1 MDNFIYP
8 REPTPLTLNKL
19 GTANRKV
26 LKSNK
31 AFLFLLFLG
40 LFVGNI
46 LFAQE
51 VEGDSLPKWKQER
64 KLSILIN
71 QSSFDNWLAGGVN
84 SFSGTLNFDYDIHY
98 QSEQWDWTT
107 TIDAALGYAKNMG
120 QDYFNKT
127 EDQLE
132 INTLLAI
139 KSSRKWNFSSSFN
152 LKTQNAPGNNFFETD
167 GNIERI
173 KTSGF
178 FSPVYMRLGLGI
190 SYKKEKEFALEFNPL
205 TARLIIVD
213 GEFTQNLAQ
222 GETFFGVEADKT
234 TRWEAGASL
243 ALQSELMIL
252 KNVILSQQLSLVAN
266 YLQEFKNIDVDYT
279 INFNMKVNEYLSA
292 ILEAQ
297 MLYDD
302 NALADLQ
309 FRQVFGLAVSLPF

>member
-8 REPTPLTLNKL
+8 KGPTPLTLNKL
-19 GTANRKV
+19 DAAHRKV

-31 AFLFLLFLG
+31 AFLFLLILG
-40 LFVGNI
+40 LFVSSM
-46 LFAQE
+46 LSAQE
-51 VEGDSLPKWKQER
+51 VERDSLPKWKQER
-64 KLSILIN
+64 KLGILIN

-84 SFSGTLNFDYDIHY
+84 SFSGTLNFDYDLHY
-98 QSEQWDWTT
+98 QSDQWNWATT
-107 TIDAALGYAKNMG
+107 LNAALGYAKNMG

-132 INTLLAI
+132 INTLLAL
-139 KSSRKWNFSSSFN
+139 KSSRRWNFSSSFN
-152 LKTQNAPGNNFFETD
+152 LKTQNAPGNNFIETA

-178 FSPVYMRLGLGI
+178 FSPAYMRLGVGMA
-190 SYKKEKEFALEFNPL
+190 YKKEKELALQFNPL
-205 TARLIIVD
+205 TARLIVVD
-213 GEFTQNLAQ
+213 RAFTQNLAQ

-234 TRWEAGASL
+234 TRWEAGASF
-243 ALQSELMIL
+243 ALQSELMVL
-252 KNVILSQQLSLVAN
+252 KNVVMSNQLSLVAN
-266 YLQEFKNIDVDYT
+266 YLDEVKNVDVDYT

>member
-1 MDNFIYP
+1 M
-8 REPTPLTLNKL
+8 
-19 GTANRKV
+19 
-26 LKSNK
+26 
-31 AFLFLLFLG
+31 
-40 LFVGNI
+40 

-51 VEGDSLPKWKQER
+51 VEGDSLPRWKQER
-64 KLSILIN
+64 KLGVLIN
-71 QSSFDNWLAGGVN
+71 QSSFDNWLAGGVD
-84 SFSGTLNFDYDIHY
+84 SFSGTLNFDYDLRY
-98 QSEQWDWTT
+98 QSDQWEWTT
-107 TIDAALGYAKNMG
+107 TLDAALGYAKNMG

-132 INTLLAI
+132 INTLLAL
-139 KSSRKWNFSSSFN
+139 KSSRRWNFSSSFN
-152 LKTQNAPGNNFFETD
+152 LKTQNAPGNNFIETA

-178 FSPVYMRLGLGI
+178 FSPAYVRLGLGMA
-190 SYKKEKEFALEFNPL
+190 YKKEKELALQFNPL
-205 TARLIIVD
+205 NARLIVVD
-213 GEFTQNLAQ
+213 RAFTQNLAQ

-234 TRWEAGASL
+234 TRWEAGASF
-243 ALQSELMIL
+243 ALQSELLIL
-252 KNVILSQQLSLVAN
+252 KNIVMSNQLSLVAN
-266 YLQEFKNIDVDYT
+266 YLDEVKNVDVDYT

>member
-8 REPTPLTLNKL
+8 KGPTPLTLNKL
-19 GTANRKV
+19 DTPHHKV
-26 LKSNK
+26 LKLSK
-31 AFLFLLFLG
+31 GFFFFVILG
-40 LFVGNI
+40 LLAAKP

-51 VEGDSLPKWKQER
+51 VAGDSLPRWKHER
-64 KLSILIN
+64 KLGVLIN

-84 SFSGTLNFDYDIHY
+84 SFSGTLNFDYDLHY
-98 QSEQWDWTT
+98 QSDQWDWITT
-107 TIDAALGYAKNMG
+107 LDAALGYAKNMG

-132 INTLLAI
+132 VNTLLAL

-152 LKTQNAPGNNFFETD
+152 LKTQNAPGENFIETA
-167 GNIERI
+167 GSIERI

-178 FSPVYMRLGLGI
+178 FSPAYMRLGVGMA
-190 SYKKEKEFALEFNPL
+190 YKKEKDFALQFNPL
-205 TARLIIVD
+205 TARLIVVD
-213 GEFTQNLAQ
+213 RVYTQNLAQ
-222 GETFFGVEADKT
+222 GETYFGVEADKT

-243 ALQSELMIL
+243 ALQSEIMIV
-252 KNVILSQQLSLVAN
+252 KNVVLSNQLSLVAN
-266 YLQEFKNIDVDYT
+266 YLQEVKNIDIDYT
-279 INFNMKVNEYLSA
+279 LNFNMKINEYLSA

>member
-1 MDNFIYP
+1 M
-8 REPTPLTLNKL
+8 
-19 GTANRKV
+19 
-26 LKSNK
+26 
-31 AFLFLLFLG
+31 
-40 LFVGNI
+40 

-51 VEGDSLPKWKQER
+51 VEEDSLPRWKQER
-64 KLSILIN
+64 KLGVLIN
-71 QSSFDNWLAGGVN
+71 QSSFDNWLAGGVD
-84 SFSGTLNFDYDIHY
+84 SFSGTLNFDYDLRY
-98 QSEQWDWTT
+98 QSDQWEWTT
-107 TIDAALGYAKNMG
+107 TLDAALGYAKNMG

-132 INTLLAI
+132 INTLLAL
-139 KSSRKWNFSSSFN
+139 KSSRRWNFSSSFN
-152 LKTQNAPGNNFFETD
+152 LKTQNAPGNNFIETA

-178 FSPVYMRLGLGI
+178 FSPAYMRLGLGMA
-190 SYKKEKEFALEFNPL
+190 YKKEKELALQVNPL
-205 TARLIIVD
+205 NARLIVVD
-213 GEFTQNLAQ
+213 RAFTQNLAQ

-234 TRWEAGASL
+234 TRWEAGASF
-243 ALQSELMIL
+243 ALQSELLIL
-252 KNVILSQQLSLVAN
+252 KNIVMSNQLSLVAN
-266 YLQEFKNIDVDYT
+266 YLDEVKNVDVDYT

>member
-1 MDNFIYP
+1 M
-8 REPTPLTLNKL
+8 
-19 GTANRKV
+19 
-26 LKSNK
+26 
-31 AFLFLLFLG
+31 FLG
-40 LFVGNI
+40 LFVSSM
-46 LFAQE
+46 LSAQE
-51 VEGDSLPKWKQER
+51 VKGDSLPKWKQER
-64 KLSILIN
+64 KLGVLIN
-71 QSSFDNWLAGGVN
+71 QSSFYNWLAGGMN
-84 SFSGTLNFDYDIHY
+84 SFSGTLNFDYHLHY
-98 QSEQWDWTT
+98 QSDQWDWITT
-107 TIDAALGYAKNMG
+107 VDAALGYAKNMG

-132 INTLLAI
+132 INTLLAL
-139 KSSRKWNFSSSFN
+139 KSSRRWNFSSSFN
-152 LKTQNAPGNNFFETD
+152 LKTQNAPGNNFIETA

-178 FSPVYMRLGLGI
+178 FSPAYMRLGLGMA
-190 SYKKEKEFALEFNPL
+190 YKKEKELALQFNPL
-205 TARLIIVD
+205 TARLIVVD
-213 GEFTQNLAQ
+213 RVFTQNLAQ

-234 TRWEAGASL
+234 TRWEAGASF

-252 KNVILSQQLSLVAN
+252 KNVVMSNQLSLIAN
-266 YLQEFKNIDVDYT
+266 YLDEVKNVDVDYT

>member
-8 REPTPLTLNKL
+8 KGPTPLILNKL
-19 GTANRKV
+19 DAPHRKV
-26 LKSNK
+26 LKLNN
-31 AFLFLLFLG
+31 AFPFLLILG
-40 LFVGNI
+40 LFVSSM
-46 LFAQE
+46 LFAQK
-51 VEGDSLPKWKQER
+51 VEGDSLPRWKQER
-64 KLSILIN
+64 KLGVLIN

-84 SFSGTLNFDYDIHY
+84 SFSGTLNFDYDLRY
-98 QSEQWDWTT
+98 QSDQWEWTT
-107 TIDAALGYAKNMG
+107 TLDAALGYAKNMG

-132 INTLLAI
+132 INTLLAL
-139 KSSRKWNFSSSFN
+139 KSSRRWNFSSSFN
-152 LKTQNAPGNNFFETD
+152 LKTQNAPGNNFIETA

-178 FSPVYMRLGLGI
+178 FSPAYMRLGLGMA
-190 SYKKEKEFALEFNPL
+190 YKKEKELALQFNPL
-205 TARLIIVD
+205 NARLIVVD
-213 GEFTQNLAQ
+213 RKFTQNLAQ
-222 GETFFGVEADKT
+222 GETFFGVEVDKT
-234 TRWEAGASL
+234 IRWEAGASF
-243 ALQSELMIL
+243 ALQSELLIL
-252 KNVILSQQLSLVAN
+252 KNIVMSNQLSLVAN
-266 YLQEFKNIDVDYT
+266 YLDEVKNVDVDYT

>member
-1 MDNFIYP
+1 
-8 REPTPLTLNKL
+8 LNKL
-19 GTANRKV
+19 GAPHRKV

-31 AFLFLLFLG
+31 AFLFLLILG
-40 LFVGNI
+40 LFVSSM

-51 VEGDSLPKWKQER
+51 IEGDSLPRWKQER
-64 KLSILIN
+64 KLGVLIN
-71 QSSFDNWLAGGVN
+71 QSSFDNWLAGGVD
-84 SFSGTLNFDYDIHY
+84 SFSGTLNFDYDLRY
-98 QSEQWDWTT
+98 QSDQWEWTT
-107 TIDAALGYAKNMG
+107 TLDAALGYAKNMG

-132 INTLLAI
+132 INTLLAL
-139 KSSRKWNFSSSFN
+139 KSSRRWNFSSSFN
-152 LKTQNAPGNNFFETD
+152 LKTQNAPGNNFIETA

-178 FSPVYMRLGLGI
+178 FSPAYMRLGLGMA
-190 SYKKEKEFALEFNPL
+190 YKKEKELALQFNPL
-205 TARLIIVD
+205 NARLIVVD
-213 GEFTQNLAQ
+213 RAFTQNLAQ

-234 TRWEAGASL
+234 TRWEAGASF
-243 ALQSELMIL
+243 ALQSELLIL
-252 KNVILSQQLSLVAN
+252 KNIVMSNQLSLVAN
-266 YLQEFKNIDVDYT
+266 YLDEVKNVDVDYT

>member
-1 MDNFIYP
+1 M
-8 REPTPLTLNKL
+8 
-19 GTANRKV
+19 
-26 LKSNK
+26 
-31 AFLFLLFLG
+31 
-40 LFVGNI
+40 

-51 VEGDSLPKWKQER
+51 VEGDSLPRWKQER
-64 KLSILIN
+64 KLGVLIN
-71 QSSFDNWLAGGVN
+71 QSSFDNWLAGGVD
-84 SFSGTLNFDYDIHY
+84 SFSGTLNFDYDLRY
-98 QSEQWDWTT
+98 QSDQWEWTT
-107 TIDAALGYAKNMG
+107 TLDAALGYAKNMG

-132 INTLLAI
+132 INTLLAL
-139 KSSRKWNFSSSFN
+139 KSSRRWNFSSSFN
-152 LKTQNAPGNNFFETD
+152 LKTQNAPGNNFIETA

-178 FSPVYMRLGLGI
+178 FSPAYVRLGLGMA
-190 SYKKEKEFALEFNPL
+190 YKKEKELALQFNPL
-205 TARLIIVD
+205 NARLIVVD
-213 GEFTQNLAQ
+213 RVFTQNLAQ

-234 TRWEAGASL
+234 TRWEAGASF
-243 ALQSELMIL
+243 ALQSELLIL
-252 KNVILSQQLSLVAN
+252 KNIVMSNQLSLVAN
-266 YLQEFKNIDVDYT
+266 YLDEVKNVDVDYT

>member
-1 MDNFIYP
+1 M
-8 REPTPLTLNKL
+8 L
-19 GTANRKV
+19 
-26 LKSNK
+26 S
-31 AFLFLLFLG
+31 
-40 LFVGNI
+40 
-46 LFAQE
+46 AQE
-51 VEGDSLPKWKQER
+51 VERDSLPKWKQER
-64 KLSILIN
+64 KLGILIN

-84 SFSGTLNFDYDIHY
+84 SFSGTLNFDYDLHY
-98 QSEQWDWTT
+98 QSDQWDWATT
-107 TIDAALGYAKNMG
+107 LNAALGYAKNMG

-132 INTLLAI
+132 INTLLAL
-139 KSSRKWNFSSSFN
+139 KSSRRWNFSSSFN
-152 LKTQNAPGNNFFETD
+152 LKTQNAPGNNFIETA

-178 FSPVYMRLGLGI
+178 FSPAYMRLGVGMA
-190 SYKKEKEFALEFNPL
+190 YKKEKELALQFNPL
-205 TARLIIVD
+205 TARLIVVD
-213 GEFTQNLAQ
+213 RAFTQNLAQ

-234 TRWEAGASL
+234 TRWEAGASF
-243 ALQSELMIL
+243 ALQSELMVL
-252 KNVILSQQLSLVAN
+252 KNVVMSNQLSLVAN
-266 YLQEFKNIDVDYT
+266 YLDEVKNVDVDYT

>member
-1 MDNFIYP
+1 M
-8 REPTPLTLNKL
+8 
-19 GTANRKV
+19 
-26 LKSNK
+26 
-31 AFLFLLFLG
+31 
-40 LFVGNI
+40 

-51 VEGDSLPKWKQER
+51 VEGDSLPRWKQER
-64 KLSILIN
+64 KLGVLIN
-71 QSSFDNWLAGGVN
+71 QSSFDNWLAGGVD
-84 SFSGTLNFDYDIHY
+84 SFSGTLNFDYDLRY
-98 QSEQWDWTT
+98 QSDQWEWTT
-107 TIDAALGYAKNMG
+107 TLDAALGYAKNMG

-132 INTLLAI
+132 INTLLAL
-139 KSSRKWNFSSSFN
+139 KSSRRWNFSSSFN
-152 LKTQNAPGNNFFETD
+152 LKTQNAPGNNFIETA

-178 FSPVYMRLGLGI
+178 FSPAYMRLGLGMA
-190 SYKKEKEFALEFNPL
+190 YKKVKELALQFNPL
-205 TARLIIVD
+205 NARLIVVD
-213 GEFTQNLAQ
+213 RAFTQNLAQ

-234 TRWEAGASL
+234 TRWEAGASF
-243 ALQSELMIL
+243 ALQSELLIL
-252 KNVILSQQLSLVAN
+252 KNIVMSNQLSLVAN
-266 YLQEFKNIDVDYT
+266 YLDEVKNVDVDYT

>member
-1 MDNFIYP
+1 M
-8 REPTPLTLNKL
+8 L
-19 GTANRKV
+19 
-26 LKSNK
+26 S
-31 AFLFLLFLG
+31 
-40 LFVGNI
+40 
-46 LFAQE
+46 AQE
-51 VEGDSLPKWKQER
+51 VERDSLPKWKQER
-64 KLSILIN
+64 KLGILIN

-84 SFSGTLNFDYDIHY
+84 SFSGTLNFDYDLHY
-98 QSEQWDWTT
+98 QSDQWNWATT
-107 TIDAALGYAKNMG
+107 LNAALGYAKNMG

-132 INTLLAI
+132 INTLLAL
-139 KSSRKWNFSSSFN
+139 KSSRRWNFSSSFN
-152 LKTQNAPGNNFFETD
+152 LKTQNAPGNNFIETA

-178 FSPVYMRLGLGI
+178 FSPAYMRLGLGMA
-190 SYKKEKEFALEFNPL
+190 YKKEKELALQFNPL
-205 TARLIIVD
+205 TARLIVVD
-213 GEFTQNLAQ
+213 RAFTQNLAQ

-234 TRWEAGASL
+234 TRWEAGASF
-243 ALQSELMIL
+243 ALQSELMVL
-252 KNVILSQQLSLVAN
+252 KNVVMSNQLSLVAN
-266 YLQEFKNIDVDYT
+266 YLDEVKNVDVDYT

>member
-1 MDNFIYP
+1 M
-8 REPTPLTLNKL
+8 
-19 GTANRKV
+19 
-26 LKSNK
+26 
-31 AFLFLLFLG
+31 
-40 LFVGNI
+40 

-51 VEGDSLPKWKQER
+51 IEGDSLPRWKQER
-64 KLSILIN
+64 KLGVLIN
-71 QSSFDNWLAGGVN
+71 QSSFDNWLAGGVD
-84 SFSGTLNFDYDIHY
+84 SFSGTLNFDYDLRY
-98 QSEQWDWTT
+98 QSDQWEWTT
-107 TIDAALGYAKNMG
+107 TLDAALGYAKNMG

-132 INTLLAI
+132 INTLLAL
-139 KSSRKWNFSSSFN
+139 KSSRRWNFSSSFN
-152 LKTQNAPGNNFFETD
+152 LKTQNAPGNNFIETA

-178 FSPVYMRLGLGI
+178 FSPAYMRLGLGMA
-190 SYKKEKEFALEFNPL
+190 YKKEKELALQFNPL
-205 TARLIIVD
+205 NARLIVVD
-213 GEFTQNLAQ
+213 RAFTQNLAQ

-234 TRWEAGASL
+234 TRWEAGASF
-243 ALQSELMIL
+243 ALQSELLIL
-252 KNVILSQQLSLVAN
+252 KNIVMSNQLSLVAN
-266 YLQEFKNIDVDYT
+266 YLDEVKNVDVDYT

>member
-8 REPTPLTLNKL
+8 KGPTPLTLNKL
-19 GTANRKV
+19 GAPHRKV

-31 AFLFLLFLG
+31 AFLFLLILG
-40 LFVGNI
+40 LSVSSM

-51 VEGDSLPKWKQER
+51 VEGDSLPRWKQER
-64 KLSILIN
+64 KLGVLIN
-71 QSSFDNWLAGGVN
+71 QSSFDNWLAGGVD
-84 SFSGTLNFDYDIHY
+84 SFSGTLNFDYDLRY
-98 QSEQWDWTT
+98 QSDQWDWTT
-107 TIDAALGYAKNMG
+107 TLDAALGYAKNMG
-120 QDYFNKT
+120 QDYFSKT

-132 INTLLAI
+132 INTLLAL
-139 KSSRKWNFSSSFN
+139 KSSRRWNFSSSFN
-152 LKTQNAPGNNFFETD
+152 LKTQNAPGNNFIETA

-178 FSPVYMRLGLGI
+178 FSPAYMRLGVGMAYI
-190 SYKKEKEFALEFNPL
+190 KEKEFGLQFNPL
-205 TARLIIVD
+205 TARLIVVD
-213 GEFTQNLAQ
+213 RAFTQNLAQ

-234 TRWEAGASL
+234 TRWEAGASF
-243 ALQSELMIL
+243 ALQSELMVL
-252 KNVILSQQLSLVAN
+252 NNVIMSNQLSLVAN
-266 YLQEFKNIDVDYT
+266 YLDEVKNVDVDYT

>member
-8 REPTPLTLNKL
+8 KEPTPLTLNKL
-19 GTANRKV
+19 VTANRKV

-31 AFLFLLFLG
+31 DFLFLLILG
-40 LFVGNI
+40 FFVGST

-51 VEGDSLPKWKQER
+51 VEGDSLARWKQER
-64 KLSILIN
+64 KIGVLIN

-84 SFSGTLNFDYDIHY
+84 SFSGTLNFDYDLHY

-107 TIDAALGYAKNMG
+107 TLDAALGYAKNMG

-132 INTLLAI
+132 INTLLAL
-139 KSSRKWNFSSSFN
+139 KNSRKWNFSSSFN
-152 LKTQNAPGNNFFETD
+152 LKTQNAPGNNFVETD

-178 FSPVYMRLGLGI
+178 FSPAYMRLGLGMA
-190 SYKKEKEFALEFNPL
+190 YKKEKKLALQFNPL

-213 GEFTQNLAQ
+213 RVFTQNLAQ
-222 GETFFGVEADKT
+222 GETYFGVESDKT
-234 TRWEAGASL
+234 ARWEAGASF

>member
-8 REPTPLTLNKL
+8 KGPTSLTLNKL
-19 GTANRKV
+19 DAAHRKV

-40 LFVGNI
+40 LFVSSM
-46 LFAQE
+46 LSAQE
-51 VEGDSLPKWKQER
+51 VKGDSLPKWKQER
-64 KLSILIN
+64 KLGVLIN
-71 QSSFDNWLAGGVN
+71 QSSFDNWLAGGMN
-84 SFSGTLNFDYDIHY
+84 SFSGTLNFDYDLHY
-98 QSEQWDWTT
+98 QSDQWDWITT
-107 TIDAALGYAKNMG
+107 VDAALGYAKNMG

-132 INTLLAI
+132 INTLLAL
-139 KSSRKWNFSSSFN
+139 KSSRRWNFSSSLN
-152 LKTQNAPGNNFFETD
+152 LKTQNAPGNNFIETA

-178 FSPVYMRLGLGI
+178 FSPAYMRLGLGMA
-190 SYKKEKEFALEFNPL
+190 YKKEKELALQFNPL
-205 TARLIIVD
+205 TARLIVVYRS
-213 GEFTQNLAQ
+213 FTQNLAQ

-234 TRWEAGASL
+234 TRWEAGASF

-252 KNVILSQQLSLVAN
+252 KNVVMSNQLSLVAN
-266 YLQEFKNIDVDYT
+266 YLDEVKNVDVDYT

>member
-8 REPTPLTLNKL
+8 KAPTPLTLNKL
-19 GTANRKV
+19 AATHRKV

-31 AFLFLLFLG
+31 AFLFLLILG
-40 LFVGNI
+40 LFLRSM

-51 VEGDSLPKWKQER
+51 VEVDSLPRWKQER
-64 KLSILIN
+64 KLGVLIN

-84 SFSGTLNFDYDIHY
+84 SFSGTLNFDYDLRY
-98 QSEQWDWTT
+98 QSDQWDWTT
-107 TIDAALGYAKNMG
+107 TVDAALGYAKNMD

-132 INTLLAI
+132 INTLLSL
-139 KSSRKWNFSSSFN
+139 KSSRRWNFSSSFN
-152 LKTQNAPGNNFFETD
+152 LKTQNAPGNNFIETA

-178 FSPVYMRLGLGI
+178 FSPAYMRLGFGMA
-190 SYKKEKEFALEFNPL
+190 YKKEKELALQFNPL
-205 TARLIIVD
+205 TARLIVVD
-213 GEFTQNLAQ
+213 RAFTQNLAQ
-222 GETFFGVEADKT
+222 GETFFGVEEDKT
-234 TRWEAGASL
+234 ARWEAGASI
-243 ALQSELMIL
+243 ALQSKLMIL
-252 KNVILSQQLSLVAN
+252 KNVVVTNQLSLVAN
-266 YLQEFKNIDVDYT
+266 YLQEVKNIDVDYT

>member
-1 MDNFIYP
+1 MI
-8 REPTPLTLNKL
+8 
-19 GTANRKV
+19 
-26 LKSNK
+26 
-31 AFLFLLFLG
+31 LG
-40 LFVGNI
+40 LFAANT

-51 VEGDSLPKWKQER
+51 VDGDSLPRWKHER
-64 KLSILIN
+64 KLGVLIN

-84 SFSGTLNFDYDIHY
+84 SFSGTLNFDYDLYY
-98 QSEQWDWTT
+98 QSDQWDWITT
-107 TIDAALGYAKNMG
+107 LDAALGYAKNMG

-132 INTLLAI
+132 VNTLFAL
-139 KSSRKWNFSSSFN
+139 KSSRKWNFSTSFN
-152 LKTQNAPGNNFFETD
+152 LKTQNAPGENFIETA
-167 GNIERI
+167 GSIERI

-178 FSPVYMRLGLGI
+178 FSPAYMRLGVGMA
-190 SYKKEKEFALEFNPL
+190 YKKEKDFALQFNPL
-205 TARLIIVD
+205 TARLIVVD
-213 GEFTQNLAQ
+213 RVYTQNLTQ
-222 GETFFGVEADKT
+222 GETYFGVEADKT

-243 ALQSELMIL
+243 ALQSEIMIV
-252 KNVILSQQLSLVAN
+252 KNVVLSNQLTLVAN
-266 YLQEFKNIDVDYT
+266 YLQEAKNIDIDYT

>member
-1 MDNFIYP
+1 
-8 REPTPLTLNKL
+8 
-19 GTANRKV
+19 
-26 LKSNK
+26 
-31 AFLFLLFLG
+31 
-40 LFVGNI
+40 
-46 LFAQE
+46 
-51 VEGDSLPKWKQER
+51 
-64 KLSILIN
+64 
-71 QSSFDNWLAGGVN
+71 
-84 SFSGTLNFDYDIHY
+84 
-98 QSEQWDWTT
+98 
-107 TIDAALGYAKNMG
+107 MG

-132 INTLLAI
+132 INTLLAL
-139 KSSRKWNFSSSFN
+139 KSSRRWNFSSSLN
-152 LKTQNAPGNNFFETD
+152 LKTQNAPGNNFIETA

-178 FSPVYMRLGLGI
+178 FSPAYMRLGLGMA
-190 SYKKEKEFALEFNPL
+190 YKKEKELALQFNPL
-205 TARLIIVD
+205 TARLIVVNRS
-213 GEFTQNLAQ
+213 FTQNLAQ

-234 TRWEAGASL
+234 TRWEAGASF

-252 KNVILSQQLSLVAN
+252 KNVVMSNQLSLIAN
-266 YLQEFKNIDVDYT
+266 YLDEVKNVDVDYT

>member
-1 MDNFIYP
+1 M
-8 REPTPLTLNKL
+8 
-19 GTANRKV
+19 
-26 LKSNK
+26 
-31 AFLFLLFLG
+31 
-40 LFVGNI
+40 
-46 LFAQE
+46 
-51 VEGDSLPKWKQER
+51 
-64 KLSILIN
+64 
-71 QSSFDNWLAGGVN
+71 N

-98 QSEQWDWTT
+98 QSEQWNWTT
-107 TIDAALGYAKNMG
+107 TLDAALGYAKNMG

-132 INTLLAI
+132 INTLLNL
-139 KSSRKWNFSSSFN
+139 KSSRRWNFSSSFN
-152 LKTQNAPGNNFFETD
+152 LKTQNAPGNNFIETA

-178 FSPVYMRLGLGI
+178 FSPAYMRLGLGMA
-190 SYKKEKEFALEFNPL
+190 YKKEKKLALQFNPI
-205 TARLIIVD
+205 TARLIVVD
-213 GEFTQNLAQ
+213 RAFTQNLAQ
-222 GETFFGVEADKT
+222 GETYFGVEADKT

-243 ALQSELMIL
+243 ALQSELMIF
-252 KNVILSQQLSLVAN
+252 KNVVMSNQLSLVAN
-266 YLQEFKNIDVDYT
+266 YLQEVKNIDLDYT

>member
-8 REPTPLTLNKL
+8 KGPTTLTSNKPDAPL
-19 GTANRKV
+19 RKV
-26 LKSNK
+26 LTSNK
-31 AFLFLLFLG
+31 DFLFLLILG
-40 LFVGNI
+40 FFVGST

-51 VEGDSLPKWKQER
+51 VEGDSLPRWKQER
-64 KLSILIN
+64 KIGVLIN

-84 SFSGTLNFDYDIHY
+84 SFSGTLNFDYNIYY

-107 TIDAALGYAKNMG
+107 TLDAALGYAKNMG

-132 INTLLAI
+132 INTLLALI
-139 KSSRKWNFSSSFN
+139 SSRKWNFSSSFN
-152 LKTQNAPGNNFFETD
+152 LKTQNAPGNNFVETD

-178 FSPVYMRLGLGI
+178 FSPAYMRLGLGF

-213 GEFTQNLAQ
+213 RVFTQNLAQ

-243 ALQSELMIL
+243 TLQSELMIL

-266 YLQEFKNIDVDYT
+266 YLQEFKNILL
-279 INFNMKVNEYLSA
+279 INK
-292 ILEAQ
+292 
-297 MLYDD
+297 
-302 NALADLQ
+302 
-309 FRQVFGLAVSLPF
+309 PFVINI

>member
-8 REPTPLTLNKL
+8 KGPTPLTLNKL
-19 GTANRKV
+19 DKPDHKV
-26 LKSNK
+26 LILNK
-31 AFLFLLFLG
+31 GFFFLMILG
-40 LFVGNI
+40 LFAANT

-51 VEGDSLPKWKQER
+51 VDGDSLPRWKHER
-64 KLSILIN
+64 KLGVLIN

-84 SFSGTLNFDYDIHY
+84 SFSGTLNFDYDLYY
-98 QSEQWDWTT
+98 QSDQWDWTT
-107 TIDAALGYAKNMG
+107 TLDAALGYAKNMG

-132 INTLLAI
+132 VNTLFAL
-139 KSSRKWNFSSSFN
+139 KSSRKWNFSTSFN
-152 LKTQNAPGNNFFETD
+152 LKTQNAPGENFIETA
-167 GNIERI
+167 GSIERI

-178 FSPVYMRLGLGI
+178 FSPAYMRLGVGMA
-190 SYKKEKEFALEFNPL
+190 YKKEKDFALQFNPL
-205 TARLIIVD
+205 TARLIVVD
-213 GEFTQNLAQ
+213 RVYTQNLTQ
-222 GETFFGVEADKT
+222 GETYFGVEADKT

-243 ALQSELMIL
+243 ALQSEIMIV
-252 KNVILSQQLSLVAN
+252 KNVVLSNQLTLVAN
-266 YLQEFKNIDVDYT
+266 YLQEAKNIDIDYT